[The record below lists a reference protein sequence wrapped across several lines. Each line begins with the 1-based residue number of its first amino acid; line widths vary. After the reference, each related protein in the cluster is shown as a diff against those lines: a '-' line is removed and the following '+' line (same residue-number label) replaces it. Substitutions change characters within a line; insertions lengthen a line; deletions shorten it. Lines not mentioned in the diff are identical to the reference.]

1 MEKMEA
7 QEYKYKGYIAGPM
20 SGYKGYNFESFYIAQ
35 RLLKDIKPLEE
46 VYNPAELGVV
56 PGFVWADYLR
66 LCLHALLD
74 SRAIIMLNNWE
85 ESSGAVLE
93 HFVAVCLGKP
103 VYYMDLE
110 RRCLRCDESPLNDKG
125 MFLDITPHIPVK
137 DKAAV
142 AINQFD
148 KTVMTLIGLAI
159 KTIRFIIGT
168 NAERHGGH
176 VEWLSRMPKYHLQKV
191 IGHAVTCE
199 SQLDGHKPR
208 MDSNRET
215 AVDHAERVVVRGLMA
230 LHTLKQI
237 EGQK

>member
-46 VYNPAELGVV
+46 SYNPAELGVV

-74 SRAIIMLNNWE
+74 SSSIIMLNNWE

-93 HFVAVCLGKP
+93 HFVAICLGKP

-110 RRCLRCDESPLNDKG
+110 KCCLSSENNIRK
-125 MFLDITPHIPVK
+125 LDITPHIPVK
-137 DKAAV
+137 DKGAV
-142 AINQFD
+142 AVNQFD

-230 LHTLKQI
+230 LHTWKQI